1 MGGDGKQRKVLR
13 GTLSDKVQEEA
24 VPFTFPKS
32 QHTVEEVCSSPLI
45 HLDSL
50 EDHLLQLLEEN
61 MLLVQSHM

>member
-13 GTLSDKVQEEA
+13 GTLSDKVQGEA

-32 QHTVEEVCSSPLI
+32 QHTVEEVCSSPL
-45 HLDSL
+45 DSL

-61 MLLVQSHM
+61 VLLVQSHM